1 MKRKSKGNPY
11 LSKVVCWMMVGMM
24 VLALVWPDRSFS
36 SVENRPLARSAS
48 FSSQSLMSG
57 KTGRELNT
65 VFTDQFPGR
74 DLFFHLDYLFRKGC
88 GQREIKD
95 VFLGKNALL
104 ANPEAQNGSTLTDT
118 IGAINTFASLNGLS
132 NYLLVSPSAATI
144 QSEKLPDHAPVREID
159 SAFNQIAV
167 STPNVI
173 TVDARQILDAHNKE
187 YLFYKTDHH
196 WTSLGAGY
204 AAQSLLEAMDIEMDL
219 ADFNRMPVSNSFQ
232 GTLASKTGSPFLK
245 DRIELAV
252 SDQNPRYYV
261 TWADGTKTSSIYNRQ
276 ALKTKD
282 QYQVFLA
289 ANQALVRIDTD
300 VNTTRSL
307 LLFKDSYA
315 NSVVQYLLPYFSSI
329 TIVDPR
335 YYYEDLELVLGS
347 DLFTDCV
354 FLYSYDTF
362 VTIPALKNVLNAWN
376 AKHPIEP

>member
-118 IGAINTFASLNGLS
+118 IGAINTFASLNSLS

-159 SAFNQIAV
+159 SVLNQIAV

-362 VTIPALKNVLNAWN
+362 VTIPALKNVLDAWN